1 MDLNDYKQIV
11 EDEFGPVVLPK
22 NKSEV
27 DKTIE
32 FLMEELER
40 PTWNDYHILQAIEII
55 NDWWKKN
62 ECSRNESKSS
72 D

>member
-22 NKSEV
+22 TQSEV

-32 FLMEELER
+32 FLIEELER

-55 NDWWKKN
+55 NDWRKN
-62 ECSRNESKSS
+62 IVVSKTN
-72 D
+72 